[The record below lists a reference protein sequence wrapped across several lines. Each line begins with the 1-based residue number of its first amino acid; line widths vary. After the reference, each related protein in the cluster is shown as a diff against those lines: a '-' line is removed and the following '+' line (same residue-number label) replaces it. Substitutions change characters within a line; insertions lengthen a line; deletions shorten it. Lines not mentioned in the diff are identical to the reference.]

1 MLLLAGGLACA
12 QTGVIGTYAGTGSSG
27 PFVDGVTAT
36 SATLFGPAGLAV
48 DSSGNLYIAD
58 TNNSRIRKISGGI
71 MTTVVGGGMGAD
83 GLPALE
89 AQLFNPCD
97 VKVDTAG
104 NIYISESCVV
114 ATGGSG
120 GGGFAV
126 MNRVRRVDAATGIIR
141 TIAGGI
147 NAGFSGDGGPPGS
160 ASQLNTPGGLAID
173 GSGSVYIADSGNNRV
188 RRIDGATGIIS
199 TVAGNGVAA
208 FSGDGGLATNASL
221 NYPSAVAVDAVG
233 TLYIADGSNG
243 RIRRVDAATGIITT
257 LAGAGG
263 ASYNGDGIAATTA
276 NLGFPYALQVNGAG
290 NLLLA
295 DVLDNRVRLVDI
307 STGLIWTLAGNG
319 PVPPFCCG
327 GGDGGPAT
335 RAWLNIPSGVALSP
349 MGPLFISE
357 HAGQRVR
364 QVALSLVSTAV
375 NVAASSANV
384 ATGSPLTLTAVLS
397 VMNGSPANVT
407 GSVVFLDAGGSLL
420 GNAPVVNGSSSFTTS
435 SLQRGTH
442 SLSVQYFG
450 DSVFGPSISVP
461 VSVTIADPQSSV
473 ALAANPSPAVAGQPV
488 TLTATV
494 TPSSATGTV
503 NFFNGTTSLGMAN
516 ISNGTATLTG
526 VTFSAGSSSL
536 TAQYSGNINLPSSTS
551 PAIALNV
558 KTVASVALTSSVN
571 PSTPGQAVTFTATVS
586 PSTAGGSV
594 QLLDNGSVISSSF
607 FNAVSAIFSISTL
620 TAGTHSITASYSG
633 DANDTSATSAALTQT
648 VQASSSVVVASSQNP
663 SPVGGPVTFTATVT
677 PANATGTVQ
686 FFDGTTVLGT
696 GTVAGASA
704 SFTTSTLAQG
714 THYSITAV
722 YSGDAN
728 NVGSTSPPLIQTV
741 NPTATVTLASSLNP
755 STVGQTVTFTAN
767 VNPSATGNVQF
778 LDGAAVLATVPVSS
792 GAAAFSTSSL
802 TVGAHSITAK
812 YSGDTNYFGAQSAA
826 LTETVNLVVTTTT
839 LSTTP
844 NPAFVGGAV
853 SLLATVTPANATGT
867 VQFLD
872 GTTVLGT
879 GTLSNGS
886 ASFATSALT
895 QGAHSITAV
904 YGGDASNAGSTSAA
918 ISQAMKLSAGM
929 TTGLLPSP
937 GVTGQNVTIL
947 ANMVPAA
954 TGTVTFSDGNT
965 VLATVAVVSG
975 AASYS
980 TTTLTQ
986 GAHTLGVSYSGDFTY
1001 MSQSTTFPETI
1012 LGATSIVVASNAN
1025 PATAGQSVTFT
1036 ATVTPA
1042 TATGNVQFYDGQNS
1056 LAVVALSGGTA
1067 SYSTSALTPGTH
1079 SITANYLGSSD
1090 YALSFSNTIAEVV
1103 KTNTS
1108 VALTSTPNPE
1118 RVGGVVSFSIT
1129 VTPATVTGTVK
1140 LFDGTTLIGENY
1152 LTNGLTSVGAIFTQG
1167 THSITAVYGGDAFN
1181 APSTSAILSQS
1192 IKLVGGLVDVIVSPN
1207 PPVAGQT
1214 ATIKAIMNAAATG
1227 TVTCSDGSTVLATVP
1242 VVSGVAPCPA
1252 VLSAGMHTLN
1262 VSYSGDANY
1271 MSASTSFPQ
1280 NVAAA
1285 TSIVLTSNA
1294 NPAASGQSVT
1304 FTASVTPA
1312 TATGTVQFN
1321 DGQNSLIIVA
1331 LSGGTASYSTSA
1343 LTPGNHAI
1351 TANYLGNSDYGPSF
1365 SNTLAEVVKTN
1376 TSTTVASTV
1385 NPSLV
1390 GSAVTFNA
1398 AVSPATATGVV
1409 QFLDGATVLGTATL
1423 ANGAASFTTSALTQG
1438 AHSITAVYAG
1448 DAANNGSVS
1457 PVLSQSAKSFPG
1469 LGMSVTPNPIV
1480 AGQTVTIGATMNAAA
1495 TGTVTFSDGST
1506 VLATV
1511 TVASGSAF
1519 YSTSSLAAGV
1529 HTLSISYSGD
1539 ANYLSGGDAIV
1550 QTVLAASSTGLT
1562 SNVNPASPGQNVTF
1576 TATVTP
1582 AGATGNVQFYDGQ
1595 TPLAVVALSGGTASF
1610 STFALTTGTHSITA
1624 NYLGNS
1630 SYAASSS
1637 NPVAEVVTRI
1647 STSVGLLSSWNPS
1660 LVGGAVTF
1668 SASVAPG
1675 VPTGTVQFRDGAAVL
1690 GTGALS
1696 NGSASF
1702 TTSALAQ
1709 GAHSITAV
1717 YSGDAAFSGSTSAP
1731 LSQSVKL
1738 LVGLNVTVSPNPAV
1752 AGQTMTI
1759 RATMNAAA
1767 TGTVTFSD
1775 GSTVLANVAVASGVA
1790 SCSTV
1795 LSAGVHT
1802 LSISYFG
1809 DATFMSSGESFAQI
1823 VQSASSVGLSSSL
1836 NPSIVG
1842 QSVTFTATVAPSSAT
1857 GTVQF
1862 SSGGT
1867 VIGTATLASGRAV
1880 FSTSS
1885 LASGTYSVKASY
1897 SGDANDTPASSA
1909 ALSQTVK
1916 AKTVAT
1922 VSLTS
1927 NANPTLVG
1935 HAITFTAHVSPSAA
1949 TGTVQFLDGNSVI
1962 GTVAVASGTAAF
1974 TTSQLTVGS
1983 HAMTASY
1990 SGDTNYTAATSSTLT
2005 ETITPPGAPSQ
2016 LSAMASSSSRID
2028 LDWNASSTSGVT
2040 YDVYAST
2047 VSGFTPSASNQ
2058 IVSGV
2063 TATSYAATGLNAS
2076 TKYYFRV
2083 TAVKAG
2089 GESAA
2094 SNQASAT
2101 TRSH

>member
-1 MLLLAGGLACA
+1 MKSPICVLYCPCHPLRVNPQNVYLCVLRVLGMLLLAGGLACA

-48 DSSGNLYIAD
+48 DSNGNLYIAD
-58 TNNSRIRKISGGI
+58 TNNSRIRKVSGGI

-97 VKVDTAG
+97 VKVDSAG

-114 ATGGSG
+114 VTGSVG
-120 GGGFAV
+120 GPVAV

-141 TIAGGI
+141 TIAGGL
-147 NAGFSGDGGPPGS
+147 NPGFGGDGGPPGS

-208 FSGDGGLATNASL
+208 FSGDGGPATSASL
-221 NYPSAVAVDAVG
+221 NYPSAVAVDSAG

-263 ASYNGDGIAATTA
+263 ASYNGDGIAATSA

-295 DVLDNRVRLVDI
+295 DVLDDRVRLVDT
-307 STGLIWTLAGNG
+307 STGLIWTIAGNG

-335 RAWLNIPSGVALSP
+335 RAWLNVPSGVALSP
-349 MGPLFISE
+349 MGPLFIAE
-357 HAGQRVR
+357 HAGQRIR

-375 NVAASSANV
+375 NVTPSGANV
-384 ATGSPLTLTAVLS
+384 PTGSPLTLTAALS
-397 VMNGSPANVT
+397 VMTGSPANVT
-407 GSVVFLDAGGSLL
+407 GSVVFLDAAGSLL
-420 GNAPVVNGSSSFTTS
+420 GNAPVVNGSASFTTS

-450 DSVFGPSISVP
+450 DSIFGPSISAP

-473 ALAANPSPAVAGQPV
+473 ALVANPSPAAAGQPV

-503 NFFNGTTSLGMAN
+503 IFFNGTTSLGMVN
-516 ISNGTATLTG
+516 ISNGAATLTG
-526 VTFSAGSSSL
+526 VTFSAGSYSL
-536 TAQYSGNINLPSSTS
+536 TAQYTGNINLPSSTS
-551 PAIALNV
+551 PAITLNV
-558 KTVASVALTSSVN
+558 KAVASVVLTSSVN
-571 PSTPGQAVTFTATVS
+571 PSTPGQAVTFTAAVN

-594 QLLDNGSVISSSF
+594 QLLDNGTVIASSF

-620 TAGTHSITASYSG
+620 TSGTHSLTASYSG

-648 VQASSSVVVASSQNP
+648 VLGSSSVVVTSSQNP
-663 SPVGGPVTFTATVT
+663 SPVGGPITFTATVT

-686 FFDGTTVLGT
+686 FLDGTTVLGT

-728 NVGSTSPPLIQTV
+728 NVGSTSPSLIQTV
-741 NPTATVTLASSLNP
+741 KPTATVTLASSLNP

-767 VNPSATGNVQF
+767 VNPSATGSVQF
-778 LDGAAVLATVPVSS
+778 LDGAAVLATVPISS
-792 GAAAFSTSSL
+792 GAAAFSTFAL
-802 TVGAHSITAK
+802 TVGAHSISAN
-812 YSGDTNYFGAQSAA
+812 YSGDTNYFGTQSAA

-839 LSTTP
+839 LAATP

-853 SLLATVTPANATGT
+853 SLLATVTPATATGT

-929 TTGLLPSP
+929 TTGLNPSP
-937 GVTGQNVTIL
+937 GVTGQNVTIT
-947 ANMVPAA
+947 ANVVAAA

-965 VLATVAVVSG
+965 VLATVAVASG
-975 AASYS
+975 SASYS

-986 GAHTLGVSYSGDFTY
+986 GAHTLGVSYSGDATY

-1012 LGATSIVVASNAN
+1012 LGLTSIVVASNAN
-1025 PATAGQSVTFT
+1025 PAAPGQNVTFT

-1056 LAVVALSGGTA
+1056 LVIFALSGGTA
-1067 SYSTSALTPGTH
+1067 SYSTSALTPGNH

-1090 YALSFSNTIAEVV
+1090 YAPSFSNTLAQGI

-1118 RVGGVVSFSIT
+1118 RVGGVVTFSIT
-1129 VTPATVTGTVK
+1129 VTPATATGTVK

-1167 THSITAVYGGDAFN
+1167 THPITAIYGGDAFN
-1181 APSTSAILSQS
+1181 AASTSAILSQS
-1192 IKLVGGLVDVIVSPN
+1192 IKLVGGLVDVIVTPN

-1227 TVTCSDGSTVLATVP
+1227 TVTCSDGNTVLATVP

-1252 VLSAGMHTLN
+1252 ILSAGTHTLN

-1294 NPAASGQSVT
+1294 NPAAYGQSVT
-1304 FTASVTPA
+1304 FTATVTPA
-1312 TATGTVQFN
+1312 TATGNVQFY
-1321 DGQNSLIIVA
+1321 DGQNSLILA
-1331 LSGGTASYSTSA
+1331 LNGGTASYSTSI
-1343 LTPGNHAI
+1343 LTPGTHSV
-1351 TANYLGNSDYGPSF
+1351 TANYLGNFDYGPSF
-1365 SNTLAEVVKTN
+1365 SNTLAEVIKTN

-1385 NPSLV
+1385 NPSVV

-1409 QFLDGATVLGTATL
+1409 QFLDGATALGTATL
-1423 ANGAASFTTSALTQG
+1423 ANGSASFTTSALTQG

-1448 DAANNGSVS
+1448 DAANNGSSS

-1469 LGMSVTPNPIV
+1469 LGMSVTPNPIL

-1495 TGTVTFSDGST
+1495 TGTVTFTDGST
-1506 VLATV
+1506 ALATV

-1529 HTLSISYSGD
+1529 HTLGISYSGD
-1539 ANYLSGGDAIV
+1539 ANYMSGGDAIV

-1582 AGATGNVQFYDGQ
+1582 AAATGNVQFFDGQ
-1595 TPLAVVALSGGTASF
+1595 TPIGVAALSGGAASF
-1610 STFALTTGTHSITA
+1610 STFALPTGTHSITA

-1630 SYAASSS
+1630 SYAPSSS
-1637 NPVAEVVTRI
+1637 NPLAEVITRI

-1660 LVGGAVTF
+1660 LAGGAVTF

-1675 VPTGTVQFRDGAAVL
+1675 VPTGTVQFRDGAVVL

-1717 YSGDAAFSGSTSAP
+1717 YTGDAAFSGSASAP

-1738 LVGLNVTVSPNPAV
+1738 NPGLDVALIPNPPI
-1752 AGQTMTI
+1752 AGRTTTI

-1775 GSTVLANVAVASGVA
+1775 GNTVLANVAVVSGVA

-1795 LSAGVHT
+1795 LSADVHT

-1809 DATFMSSGESFAQI
+1809 DATYMSAGTSF
-1823 VQSASSVGLSSSL
+1823 
-1836 NPSIVG
+1836 
-1842 QSVTFTATVAPSSAT
+1842 
-1857 GTVQF
+1857 
-1862 SSGGT
+1862 
-1867 VIGTATLASGRAV
+1867 
-1880 FSTSS
+1880 
-1885 LASGTYSVKASY
+1885 
-1897 SGDANDTPASSA
+1897 
-1909 ALSQTVK
+1909 
-1916 AKTVAT
+1916 
-1922 VSLTS
+1922 
-1927 NANPTLVG
+1927 
-1935 HAITFTAHVSPSAA
+1935 
-1949 TGTVQFLDGNSVI
+1949 
-1962 GTVAVASGTAAF
+1962 
-1974 TTSQLTVGS
+1974 
-1983 HAMTASY
+1983 
-1990 SGDTNYTAATSSTLT
+1990 
-2005 ETITPPGAPSQ
+2005 
-2016 LSAMASSSSRID
+2016 
-2028 LDWNASSTSGVT
+2028 
-2040 YDVYAST
+2040 
-2047 VSGFTPSASNQ
+2047 
-2058 IVSGV
+2058 
-2063 TATSYAATGLNAS
+2063 
-2076 TKYYFRV
+2076 
-2083 TAVKAG
+2083 
-2089 GESAA
+2089 
-2094 SNQASAT
+2094 
-2101 TRSH
+2101 